1 LNTQPKNTIALVKGI
16 KTSRKELGSTSL
28 VPKHG
33 SNPVL
38 IVYLEGPFLFKVVL
52 SLAR

>member
-1 LNTQPKNTIALVKGI
+1 MSTQPKNSTALVKGI
-16 KTSRKELGSTSL
+16 KTSRKELGSASL

-38 IVYLEGPFLFKVVL
+38 IEHLEGPFLFKVVQ